1 MKVFSFDTVG
11 STGAAILAALGCALT
26 TGCDGFYDY
35 QDLEIARGEATYVST
50 ELGAT
55 FAFALAEAQRFTDA
69 SVEAQVAYEMGS
81 PLEYEGCATVQ
92 VADAVG
98 LDGNG
103 TVAYDLSGCPTSS
116 GAVTVAQQFD
126 LALPPGGGGSDGSG
140 GYGGEVPPD
149 VPPGTEASVQGNAIA
164 TADASAQVVF
174 AGYHAGNIGVLG
186 HMAYGHAD
194 DGGTIESG
202 VTVTAL
208 DYRGR
213 LDMEGEY
220 DTINDGLA
228 TRMSFDG
235 AFESSTGLDW
245 TVVAD
250 NVVYQP
256 GCMDALGGELLMIFD
271 NPAGRVTVETVF
283 DDTCDGCAA
292 LYVDGEQVAESCFG
306 DGTTI
311 GGVAQ

>member
-11 STGAAILAALGCALT
+11 SAGAAILATLGCAFT

-35 QDLEIARGEATYVST
+35 QDLEIARGEASYVST

-69 SVEAQVAYEMGS
+69 SIEAQVAYEMGN
-81 PLEYEGCATVQ
+81 PVEYEGCATVQ
-92 VADAVG
+92 VANAVG
-98 LDGNG
+98 FDGNG

-126 LALPPGGGGSDGSG
+126 LGPPPEGGGSG
-140 GYGGEVPPD
+140 GYGGEAPPD
-149 VPPGTEASVQGNAIA
+149 VPPGTEASVQGDAIA
-164 TADASAQVVF
+164 TADASAQVIF
-174 AGYHAGNIGVLG
+174 AGYNAGNIGVVG
-186 HMAYGHAD
+186 HMAYEQAD
-194 DGGTIESG
+194 GGGTIESG
-202 VTVTAL
+202 VTVSAL
-208 DYRGR
+208 DYQGR
-213 LDMEGEY
+213 LAMEGEY
-220 DTINDGLA
+220 DVVSDGLA

-235 AFESSTGLDW
+235 DFESSTGLDW

-283 DDTCDGCAA
+283 DDVCDGCAA

-311 GGVAQ
+311 GGMTH